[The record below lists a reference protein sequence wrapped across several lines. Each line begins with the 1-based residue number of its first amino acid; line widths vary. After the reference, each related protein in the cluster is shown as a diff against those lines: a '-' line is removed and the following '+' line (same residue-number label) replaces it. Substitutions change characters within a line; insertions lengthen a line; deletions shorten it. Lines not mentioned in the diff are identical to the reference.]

1 MPLTEMDVVRLNLRD
16 VTEPRR
22 FSDEHVQYLLQT
34 GSVEAASAMGWML
47 IAAESADASVSASV
61 GNTSESWGQPT
72 ERFRIATA
80 MHNYWKSK
88 DPARVSDG
96 VALWYEVVPAEDTGI
111 IGDLYAHREYIE
123 ELAATA

>member
-1 MPLTEMDVVRLNLRD
+1 MLTDMDTVRLNLRD
-16 VTEPRR
+16 VTEPHR
-22 FSDEHVQYLLQT
+22 FSDEHIDYLLKT

-47 IAAESADASVSASV
+47 IAAEAADATVSASV

-80 MHNYWKSK
+80 MHNYWKAL

-96 VALWYEVVPAEDTGI
+96 VALWYEVVPAEETGI
-111 IGDLYAHREYIE
+111 IGELYAHREYIE
-123 ELAATA
+123 TLVA